1 MEVCVRMKTREF
13 IITQTLA
20 HFVCGLFSLL
30 AVLPFALLFIA
41 SFTNQSWAV
50 TNGYSYFPKEWSL
63 EAYKYIAVKWGM
75 IGRSYLM
82 SLAVTAVGV
91 AMSLAMT
98 TLFAY
103 ATSQTDVP
111 GMRMIS
117 FILLFTMLFN
127 GGLVSYY
134 YSFVKFYHLKDTF
147 WAQVVPGLMGAF
159 NVILVRNY
167 FRSSIPASLT
177 EAARLDGAS
186 EFGIYFR
193 IVMPLSQP
201 IVATIGMLV
210 GLGYWNNW
218 TNGFYFLT
226 GRNGSKYYTLQ
237 NVLNNLNTNIELL
250 KKSTSEINMGKVF
263 FPGNTVRMAIA
274 VIGVVPVMA
283 LYPFFQK
290 YFVKGITLG
299 GVKE

>member
-1 MEVCVRMKTREF
+1 MKTKEF
-13 IITQTLA
+13 MVTQILA
-20 HFVCGLFSLL
+20 HFVCGLLSFV
-30 AVLPFALLFIA
+30 AVLPFVLLFIA
-41 SFTNQSWAV
+41 SFTDETWAV
-50 TNGYSYFPKEWSL
+50 TNGYSYFPDKWSL
-63 EAYKYIAVKWGM
+63 EAYKYIIVKWEM

-91 AMSLAMT
+91 VLSLIMT

-103 ATSQTDVP
+103 ATGQSGIP
-111 GMRMIS
+111 GMRVIS
-117 FILLFTMLFN
+117 FLLLFTMLFN

-167 FRSSIPASLT
+167 FKSGIPDSLI

-226 GRNGSKYYTLQ
+226 GRDGSKYYTLQ

-250 KKSTSEINMGKVF
+250 KKSTSELNMGRVF
-263 FPGNTVRMAIA
+263 FPSNTVRMAIA
-274 VIGVVPVMA
+274 VIGVIPIMM

>member
-1 MEVCVRMKTREF
+1 MKTKEF
-13 IITQTLA
+13 IITQALA
-20 HFVCGLFSLL
+20 HFVCGLLSLL
-30 AVLPFALLFIA
+30 AVLPFVLLFVA
-41 SFTNQSWAV
+41 SFTNEAWAV
-50 TNGYSYFPKEWSL
+50 TNGYSYFPGEWSL
-63 EAYKYIAVKWGM
+63 EAYRYIAVKWGM

-91 AMSLAMT
+91 IMSLAMT

-103 ATSQTDVP
+103 ATGQTDVP
-111 GMRMIS
+111 GMRIIS
-117 FILLFTMLFN
+117 FILLFTMLFG

-167 FRSSIPASLT
+167 FKSSIPTSLI

-226 GRNGSKYYTLQ
+226 GRNGSRYYTLQ

-250 KKSTSEINMGKVF
+250 KKSTSEINMGKAF

-274 VIGVVPVMA
+274 VIGVVPIMA